1 MTILLRLV
9 ATAGVALLAGGAL
22 AEQKKSPSKITTQQI
37 EAVLKA
43 AFPRAPADWAG
54 RVAQD
59 ETLKACSEHRN
70 KPPSAVVDAI
80 LARERATI
88 KYPSNGNFLGDW
100 RRGEEIAQSG
110 YGLRFTDDPAKGAN
124 GGNCYACHKLTEAEV
139 SYGTLGVSLYQYG
152 KLRRFGQPFA
162 KAVYEKIYN
171 SHAAQPCS
179 QMPRFGANGILSV
192 EQITDLVAL
201 LMDPDSPV
209 NK

>member
-1 MTILLRLV
+1 MVQSHGRDKAMTILLRLV

-80 LARERATI
+80 LVRERATI
-88 KYPSNGNFLGDW
+88 KYPSRLAS
-100 RRGEEIAQSG
+100 RRGNRAI
-110 YGLRFTDDPAKGAN
+110 GLR
-124 GGNCYACHKLTEAEV
+124 
-139 SYGTLGVSLYQYG
+139 
-152 KLRRFGQPFA
+152 
-162 KAVYEKIYN
+162 
-171 SHAAQPCS
+171 AQVH
-179 QMPRFGANGILSV
+179 R
-192 EQITDLVAL
+192 
-201 LMDPDSPV
+201 
-209 NK
+209 